1 MGRANV
7 DPLVLVGQV
16 RQLQAEAASLAA
28 KNERLAAGLKRA
40 KQRLEQVDSQ
50 KSYANRPL
58 ATRCALGCFMKTSS

>member
-1 MGRANV
+1 MGRAKV

-40 KQRLEQVDSQ
+40 KQRLEQVDS
-50 KSYANRPL
+50 RPL
-58 ATRCALGCFMKTSS
+58 AMRCVRGCFMKTNS